1 VNCDGIARWYR
12 WLEYIGFGRALE
24 RRRFAFLPDVADA
37 QRILVLGEGDG
48 RFLAKLV
55 EQNHT
60 ALIDYVDLSEQMLEL
75 ARSRA
80 GTERVAYHHA
90 DALAIPLP
98 AATYDLIVTHFFL
111 DCLDETDAVSLAEKL
126 AAAVQPNAH
135 WIVSEFRDRGAPWN
149 RAIVAVLYFC
159 FRITT
164 GLRTRRL
171 IDHRKIFAR
180 QGICLLRDETS
191 VGGLLTSEL
200 WTIGSR

>member
-1 VNCDGIARWYR
+1 MNCDGIAPWYR

-55 EQNHT
+55 DQNRT
-60 ALIDYVDLSEQMLEL
+60 ALIDYIDLSEKMLEL

-80 GTERVAYHHA
+80 GTERVSYHHA
-90 DALAIPLP
+90 DALTIPLP

-111 DCLDETDAVSLAEKL
+111 DCLDETDAASLATKL
-126 AAAVQPNAH
+126 ATAVQPNAH
-135 WIVSEFRDRGAPWN
+135 WIVSEFRDRSLWS
-149 RAIVAVLYFC
+149 RVIVGVLYVC
-159 FRITT
+159 FRVAT

-171 IDHRKIFAR
+171 IDHHKIFAR